1 MTDDIRSQVVTYGRT
16 LAGLSADPAWPF
28 LRGDYLDTIAPGE
41 TPSRANEMAKMS
53 GCALTCRA
61 ILRRFI
67 RHPILEAPY
76 RDRQAVSDLMRIAQG
91 AEAVTVISWP
101 DAPRRPDRFEVQP
114 GDMLI
119 VGGGLSGDGSEHA
132 WTVLDVVADPGYEVS
147 PGLLVTGLD
156 GGQRDAGGHQ
166 LIALRDHEIRDG
178 WDVTS
183 TGRRRIRYV
192 LDVAAIVTRFGR

>member
-1 MTDDIRSQVVTYGRT
+1 MTTDIRSRITDYART
-16 LAGLSADPAWPF
+16 LSGLSADPADEPSA
-28 LRGDYLDTIAPGE
+28 RVYRDTIAPDE
-41 TPSRANEMAKMS
+41 TRARADEMALMS
-53 GCALTCRA
+53 SCALTCRS

-67 RHPILEAPY
+67 KHPILDKPY
-76 RDRQAVSDLMRIAQG
+76 RDRRAVADLVDVAILAHGLGQASR
-91 AEAVTVISWP
+91 SP
-101 DAPRRPDRFEVQP
+101 SP

-119 VGGGLSGDGSEHA
+119 VGGGDDGGGSEHA
-132 WTVLDVVADPGYEVS
+132 WTVLDVVPDPGYEAS

-166 LIALRDHEIRDG
+166 CISLRDHEIRDG

-192 LDVAAIVTRFGR
+192 LDVAAIVQRFGR